1 MNKRKSLTI
10 IIIVIFISSYFI
22 INLNIGD
29 DKFKNLEF
37 PNKEQRNFIKKY
49 LFPYKM
55 IAQQTRET
63 SEQQWK
69 LSQQEQIISDQRL
82 AILKAELHEAQIG
95 SDIEI
100 KETVINLSNNLTL
113 KKYLLTS
120 GFYAGI
126 NEDTPGSGYIDFYDD
141 NLVIISSRGILA
153 YKKKDNFKK
162 INNNINDFIGI
173 SQFEK
178 SKNFSLKDLLIF
190 KDKIFISYTEEIKED
205 CWNISVIFGDINY
218 ENIKFTKLF
227 SPKTCVHSTD
237 NIDKEFSG
245 GQSGGRIVS
254 FDDDHILL
262 SIGDFVSRH
271 LAQNKNSVNGK
282 IIKINI
288 NNSEYKIISMGHRN
302 PQGLYFNKEN
312 NFLLSTEHGPQGG
325 DEINLIDLNEINEDK
340 IPNYGWA
347 ISSYG
352 EHYGDRS
359 RHTKEKYEKYPLY
372 KSHSKYGFIEPL
384 KIYVPSIGISNIVK
398 IGKNKYVHGSMG
410 GPTGRGR
417 STKNKEVRDGDKSLY
432 FFELNEQRQIINLK
446 QVKVFERIRDLEF
459 KNNQLYLFMEN
470 TASIGI
476 IHLN

>member
-178 SKNFSLKDLLIF
+178 SKNFCFSF
-190 KDKIFISYTEEIKED
+190 KT
-205 CWNISVIFGDINY
+205 
-218 ENIKFTKLF
+218 
-227 SPKTCVHSTD
+227 
-237 NIDKEFSG
+237 
-245 GQSGGRIVS
+245 
-254 FDDDHILL
+254 
-262 SIGDFVSRH
+262 
-271 LAQNKNSVNGK
+271 
-282 IIKINI
+282 
-288 NNSEYKIISMGHRN
+288 
-302 PQGLYFNKEN
+302 EN
-312 NFLLSTEHGPQGG
+312 N
-325 DEINLIDLNEINEDK
+325 
-340 IPNYGWA
+340 
-347 ISSYG
+347 
-352 EHYGDRS
+352 
-359 RHTKEKYEKYPLY
+359 
-372 KSHSKYGFIEPL
+372 
-384 KIYVPSIGISNIVK
+384 
-398 IGKNKYVHGSMG
+398 
-410 GPTGRGR
+410 
-417 STKNKEVRDGDKSLY
+417 
-432 FFELNEQRQIINLK
+432 
-446 QVKVFERIRDLEF
+446 
-459 KNNQLYLFMEN
+459 
-470 TASIGI
+470 
-476 IHLN
+476 